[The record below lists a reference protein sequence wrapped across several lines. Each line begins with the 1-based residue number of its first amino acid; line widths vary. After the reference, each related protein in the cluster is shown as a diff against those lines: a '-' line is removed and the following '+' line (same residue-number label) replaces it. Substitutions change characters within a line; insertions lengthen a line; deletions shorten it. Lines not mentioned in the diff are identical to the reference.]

1 MRLGQGPPSPPEK
14 DGSDD
19 DYQESDE
26 EEDGDGGPGGH
37 GGGRKKRKSE
47 KTPMGGPP
55 GPTAAPDLRD
65 NAPVEGYENVV
76 NYEEMPASGEVD
88 RLLLATEEKK
98 DETMGCPEAN
108 TAKEQELRARPEEN
122 ANEPNAS
129 RDVDESVTEESR
141 EQDRS
146 ECVGFPG
153 EQERRSRSQDRGGHD
168 ASGSGD
174 RFGCILMMT
183 SGVEHD
189 LPPDASVATKLSSLS
204 QRLSLLRRSLHGDY
218 DSCGCSSGRR
228 SSSRR
233 VAMLCGSYSG
243 QSQGQSACHV
253 GVVQEMWPE
262 DGGR

>member
-1 MRLGQGPPSPPEK
+1 M
-14 DGSDD
+14 
-19 DYQESDE
+19 
-26 EEDGDGGPGGH
+26 
-37 GGGRKKRKSE
+37 
-47 KTPMGGPP
+47 
-55 GPTAAPDLRD
+55 
-65 NAPVEGYENVV
+65 V
-76 NYEEMPASGEVD
+76 NYEEMPASGVVD

-129 RDVDESVTEESR
+129 RDVDESVTDESR

-233 VAMLCGSYSG
+233 VVAAHIPGNRKGNQHAVWVSCKRCGLRMGYEFKGQMTGQYRSLGAPPEMIAMAQEELRQNFAASEMNEKIFAGKLLELRGRTLVANRG
-243 QSQGQSACHV
+243 QGTTQVDVKANQNPG
-253 GVVQEMWPE
+253 
-262 DGGR
+262 